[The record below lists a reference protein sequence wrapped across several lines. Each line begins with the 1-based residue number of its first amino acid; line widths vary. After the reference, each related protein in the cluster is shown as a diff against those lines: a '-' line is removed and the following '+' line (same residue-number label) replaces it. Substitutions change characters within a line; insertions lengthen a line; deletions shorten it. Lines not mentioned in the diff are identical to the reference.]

1 MSAEARTLKDALH
14 RTVHQHPDKSVAA
27 IAEEIGMKPGYL
39 YRATLPEEDEGGSES
54 GCSFPL
60 KRYIAL
66 LRASGD
72 LQSLDYIERMVG
84 RVGVP
89 VSIPECEPKDLP
101 ASVAGA
107 LSEFGE
113 VMKEYASMIAD
124 GRISP
129 AEAERFGKECFDA
142 MQELAGLNIL
152 VRKVAGLK

>member
-1 MSAEARTLKDALH
+1 MREARTLKDALH
-14 RTVHQHPDKSVAA
+14 RTTHEHPTKSVAA

-39 YRATLPEEDEGGSES
+39 YRATLPEEEEGGSDS

-66 LRASGD
+66 LRATGD

-89 VSIPECEPKDLP
+89 VAIPDCKPKDLP
-101 ASVAGA
+101 ASVAKA

-113 VMKEYASMIAD
+113 VMKEYAATIAD
-124 GRISP
+124 GRITP
-129 AEAERFGKECFDA
+129 GEAERFGKECFEA
-142 MQELAGLNIL
+142 MQELAGLNTL
-152 VRKVAGLK
+152 VRKLAGLK